1 MIRVVDNVL
10 PLLVA
15 RMASEI
21 TARSNTPSYGSKN
34 VGGWKSRED
43 LFAWKEATAIAE
55 LRYELV
61 TKHLDGIMD
70 GTRQLVGWAMINKN
84 GSYHQRHHHGGK
96 IVGIYYVAAGETA
109 APTVFELED
118 PKEHVQRGAPGFPGT
133 VGAVGHSI
141 KCERAIEAVPG
152 RLVVFSP
159 SIYHRVPIVHGE
171 DPRITIAFEVRP

>member
-15 RMASEI
+15 RMADEI

-118 PKEHVQRGAPGFPGT
+118 PKEQTGRGT
-133 VGAVGHSI
+133 VGVVGHSV
-141 KCERAIEAVPG
+141 KCERAIDAVPG

-159 SIYHRVPIVHGE
+159 SIWHRVPKCNHE

>member
-15 RMASEI
+15 RMADEI

-43 LFAWKEATAIAE
+43 LFLWKEATAIAE

-61 TKHLDGIMD
+61 TKHLDGIMN
-70 GTRQLVGWAMINKN
+70 GQRCLVGWAMINKN

-96 IVGIYYVAAGETA
+96 LVGIYYVAAGKTA

-118 PKEHVQRGAPGFPGT
+118 PKEQTGRGT
-133 VGAVGHSI
+133 VGVVGHSV
-141 KCERAIEAVPG
+141 KCERAIDAVPG

-159 SIYHRVPIVHGE
+159 SIWHRVPRVPGE
-171 DPRITIAFEVRP
+171 QPRITIAFEVRP